1 MLEEAFFAGDEIQ
14 VILVGNLQGDR
25 LMAEAQKFR
34 LVTQL
39 AEVESQV
46 SIFALVLR
54 DPRHREEEA
63 RLSTVVVFEEHVR
76 VPVRANGGLESVI
89 NFLVN
94 LVTIFEFYSR
104 ILIP

>member
-1 MLEEAFFAGDEIQ
+1 MTET
-14 VILVGNLQGDR
+14 
-25 LMAEAQKFR
+25 QKFR

-39 AEVESQV
+39 VEVESQMP
-46 SIFALVLR
+46 ILDLVLR

-76 VPVRANGGLESVI
+76 VPVWTNGGLKCMI

-94 LVTIFEFYSR
+94 LVTIFEFDIL

>member
-1 MLEEAFFAGDEIQ
+1 M
-14 VILVGNLQGDR
+14 VGNLQGDR
-25 LMAEAQKFR
+25 LMTEAQKFR

-46 SIFALVLR
+46 SILALVLR
-54 DPRHREEEA
+54 DPRHREEES

-76 VPVRANGGLESVI
+76 VPVRTNGGLKSVI

-94 LVTIFEFYSR
+94 LVTIFKFDIR